1 MPVADGV
8 LAWIQPPGSWWVNN
22 AGAVH
27 GDGVALIDTCATRR
41 RTERFLAEVAAA
53 TGAAPIRFAVNTHLH
68 GDHTYGNALL
78 PPDTAIIGHE
88 KTREGLLADQILR
101 ATPPVWSPTPDW
113 GIDTTRPPTVVL
125 RDELT
130 LHVGEHRI
138 ELRHPGYPAHTHG
151 DVVAWLPEQRVL
163 FTGDLLFHRITPL
176 LMAGS
181 LDGALR
187 SLDWLAGFDAAVVVP
202 GHGTIIDAAALPD
215 VLAGLDRYYR
225 LVLDVARD
233 GLASGAT
240 PLAAATDCDLGEF
253 ADWPDTERIVLN
265 LHRAY
270 ADAAGTPFDLMT
282 AMTDAITWHGGPLRT
297 EV

>member
-1 MPVADGV
+1 
-8 LAWIQPPGSWWVNN
+8 
-22 AGAVH
+22 
-27 GDGVALIDTCATRR
+27 
-41 RTERFLAEVAAA
+41 
-53 TGAAPIRFAVNTHLH
+53 
-68 GDHTYGNALL
+68 HTYGNAML
-78 PPDTAIIGHE
+78 PAETAIVGHE
-88 KTREGLLADQILR
+88 RTRDGLLADELLR

-113 GIDTTRPPTVVL
+113 GIDSTRPPTVVL

-130 LHVGEHRI
+130 LHVGDRRI
-138 ELRHPGYPAHTHG
+138 ELRHPGYAAHTHG

-187 SLDWLAGFDAAVVVP
+187 SLDWLAGFGADVVVP
-202 GHGTIIDAAALPD
+202 GHGTIIDAADLPG

-225 LVLDVARD
+225 MVLDVARR
-233 GLASGAT
+233 GRAAGVP

-253 ADWPDTERIVLN
+253 ADWPDAERIVLN

-270 ADAAGTPFDLMT
+270 ADAAGTPFDLVA
-282 AMTDAITWHGGPLRT
+282 AMSDAITWHGGPLPT
-297 EV
+297 VV